1 MGRKLNTQN
10 LEGRSSDAVTAKNL
24 LNSMPNSSGVD
35 QPRSIDQQNG
45 KHSQSMYKLDPPMQ
59 SLQAYSNNNGSFPS
73 MGGMRSAHHSQS
85 HSALQP

>member
-1 MGRKLNTQN
+1 MGRKLATQQIDSRGGEN
-10 LEGRSSDAVTAKNL
+10 SMPKNL
-24 LNSMPNSSGVD
+24 INSMPNAVSSNE
-35 QPRSIDQQNG
+35 QSRSIDQQNS

-85 HSALQP
+85 HSAL